1 MLRLENISKAFG
13 SLVVSNAVTLDVTP
27 GQRHTIIGPNGAGK
41 TTLINQIG
49 GQLAPDN
56 GKIFLHGQE
65 ITRLPAP
72 LRARAGLARTFQKNT
87 LFQALSVFENVRLG
101 AQAAHGR
108 TYDLFR
114 SWRSDTGVLAQAEQA
129 IEQMNLGR
137 IAAQPVGKLSY
148 GDLRQVEVA
157 VALATRPTVL
167 LLDEPTS
174 GLSPSETAQ
183 MINVIRALPREI
195 AILMIEHDMEV
206 VFSIADHI
214 TVLYYGEV
222 IASGAPR
229 AVADDPRVQE
239 VYLGAPQ

>member
-1 MLRLENISKAFG
+1 MLRLENVSKTFG
-13 SLVVSNAVTLDVTP
+13 SLVVSNAVTLEVTP

-49 GQLAPDN
+49 GQLSQDS
-56 GKIFLHGQE
+56 GKIFLQGKD
-65 ITRLPAP
+65 ITQLSAP

-101 AQAAHGR
+101 AQAAHGK
-108 TYDLFR
+108 TYDIFR
-114 SWRSDTGVLAQAEQA
+114 SWRSDMRVLALAEQA

-137 IAAQPVGKLSY
+137 IAAQPVRELSY

-157 VALATRPTVL
+157 VALATSPTVL

-183 MINVIRALPREI
+183 MIDVLCALPREI
-195 AILMIEHDMEV
+195 SILMIEHDMEV

-229 AVADDPRVQE
+229 TVADDPRVQD